1 MLKQIFQTLFLCLA
15 VIILTTGLALSNPLP
30 SVILIAQSPAGK
42 PVIAKPAQSPPD
54 KNTPNAAQLKP
65 KGNQE
70 SNLEED
76 QPMQADPSVAYDP
89 YDFDAIRKMDREIY
103 GEAKGRE

>member
-1 MLKQIFQTLFLCLA
+1 MLNQIFQTLFLCLA

-30 SVILIAQSPAGK
+30 SVILIAQNQAGK
-42 PVIAKPAQSPPD
+42 PVIAKPAQSPPE
-54 KNTPNAAQLKP
+54 KNTPSSAQLRL

-70 SNLEED
+70 ANSEKD